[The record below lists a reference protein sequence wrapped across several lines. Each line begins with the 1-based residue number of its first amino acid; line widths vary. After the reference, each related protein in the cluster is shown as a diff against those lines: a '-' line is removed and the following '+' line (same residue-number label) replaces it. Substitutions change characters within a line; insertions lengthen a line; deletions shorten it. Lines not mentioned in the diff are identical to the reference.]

1 VTPKAKALRP
11 TIKVK
16 GRALDDK
23 VDSRLLRL
31 HVERG
36 LGLVGRA
43 TMTFR
48 DDGFD
53 LSDSDTF
60 ALGVEVQISL
70 EAAGPLFYGTIT
82 GIDVERPRG
91 QVSELVVVVDDAAFK
106 MARGTQVATYLNL
119 GYSDIIRQMAKR
131 HNLDAMLDPMT
142 TKFEYVL
149 QNGTDL
155 AFLNSIAERVGM
167 SWWVEGQ
174 KTLHVKHVKTASP
187 SVTLTYG
194 ENLYQFSV
202 RASGLRPTEVE
213 VNGWNVD
220 QQANVNGKNRAAM
233 TSAPDILKNYVGT
246 KPASSLT
253 AAKATLDKPSPMTA
267 AEATDLA
274 DALFGDYAAAAVI
287 ARGACAVTDAI
298 EPGGTIAAKGVGKAS
313 GNYLVTTVE
322 HVYTRSGF
330 ETRFTAGPRRPAGL
344 VDMLGQPPADP
355 GFVVPGL
362 VIGVIT
368 DNGDKAGR
376 VKVKYVGVGGEITS
390 PWARVVTLGGGK
402 QRGVLFQPEVDD
414 EVLVGFENGDTRRP
428 VVIGGL
434 FSEKNALPTAGSGVE
449 EGKVGYRRITSRK
462 NHVIELADGE
472 GAEKQHVLI
481 QLGTAQHK
489 LRLGADRFD
498 IEVANGKPL
507 TIKAGSAMFDINA
520 SGNISIEGKNV
531 TIKADNTLSL
541 QGGPKVAVES
551 NGQLQ
556 VQGATVDVKSNGT
569 ANVQASGPLALKGAT
584 VAIN

>member
-1 VTPKAKALRP
+1 
-11 TIKVK
+11 
-16 GRALDDK
+16 
-23 VDSRLLRL
+23 
-31 HVERG
+31 
-36 LGLVGRA
+36 
-43 TMTFR
+43 
-48 DDGFD
+48 
-53 LSDSDTF
+53 
-60 ALGVEVQISL
+60 
-70 EAAGPLFYGTIT
+70 
-82 GIDVERPRG
+82 
-91 QVSELVVVVDDAAFK
+91 
-106 MARGTQVATYLNL
+106 
-119 GYSDIIRQMAKR
+119 
-131 HNLDAMLDPMT
+131 
-142 TKFEYVL
+142 
-149 QNGTDL
+149 
-155 AFLNSIAERVGM
+155 
-167 SWWVEGQ
+167 
-174 KTLHVKHVKTASP
+174 
-187 SVTLTYG
+187 
-194 ENLYQFSV
+194 
-202 RASGLRPTEVE
+202 
-213 VNGWNVD
+213 
-220 QQANVNGKNRAAM
+220 
-233 TSAPDILKNYVGT
+233 
-246 KPASSLT
+246 
-253 AAKATLDKPSPMTA
+253 
-267 AEATDLA
+267 
-274 DALFGDYAAAAVI
+274 
-287 ARGACAVTDAI
+287 
-298 EPGGTIAAKGVGKAS
+298 
-313 GNYLVTTVE
+313 
-322 HVYTRSGF
+322 
-330 ETRFTAGPRRPAGL
+330 
-344 VDMLGQPPADP
+344 MLGQPPADP

-414 EVLVGFENGDTRRP
+414 EVLVGFEN
-428 VVIGGL
+428 
-434 FSEKNALPTAGSGVE
+434 GVE